1 MSPRYWPESG
11 LRCYANSMESRS
23 IFVLL
28 GLLAA
33 TAVMAEAYRWVAD
46 DGVVNYSDRPHEGA
60 EAFEL
65 PKFEG
70 PSPSPSP
77 APRNTT
83 TRPAQSRALEQRQQ
97 EQSQFRYEV
106 LRISAPG
113 AEETLWNINGV
124 LNVSL
129 AVTPALQPGHRVRAY
144 FDGQQRLVSGAT
156 FQVQEVWRGVHNLQ
170 VEIIDATGK
179 LLMRSQ
185 PNRFYVQQ
193 TTVTQRAP

>member
-65 PKFEG
+65 AKYEG
-70 PSPSPSP
+70 SSPS
-77 APRNTT
+77 PRNTT

-97 EQSQFRYEV
+97 EPAQFRYEV

-113 AEETLWNINGV
+113 AEETLWNIGGV

-129 AVTPALQPGHRVRAY
+129 AVTPPLQPGHRVRAY

-179 LLMRSQ
+179 LMIRSQ

-193 TTVTQRAP
+193 NIVNRQTP

>member
-1 MSPRYWPESG
+1 
-11 LRCYANSMESRS
+11 MESRS

-46 DGVVNYSDRPHEGA
+46 DGVVHYSDRPHEGA

-65 PKFEG
+65 ATYSG
-70 PSPSPSP
+70 PPP

>member
-1 MSPRYWPESG
+1 M
-11 LRCYANSMESRS
+11 
-23 IFVLL
+23 
-28 GLLAA
+28 
-33 TAVMAEAYRWVAD
+33 
-46 DGVVNYSDRPHEGA
+46 
-60 EAFEL
+60 
-65 PKFEG
+65 
-70 PSPSPSP
+70 
-77 APRNTT
+77 
-83 TRPAQSRALEQRQQ
+83 
-97 EQSQFRYEV
+97 

-156 FQVQEVWRGVHNLQ
+156 FQVQDVWRGVHNLQ

-193 TTVTQRAP
+193 TSVTQQAP